1 MSGID
6 TRESDNAFLQSI
18 GTLDIFTDKNHF
30 VYMNDAL
37 AAAEDRILE
46 EALGDSRYDDQ
57 LSFQE
62 IDIITGFSEQESQ
75 TLMPYFEQKE

>member
-1 MSGID
+1 
-6 TRESDNAFLQSI
+6 
-18 GTLDIFTDKNHF
+18 
-30 VYMNDAL
+30 MNDAL

-62 IDIITGFSEQESQ
+62 IDITTGFSEQESQ